1 MRLIRS
7 VFYALMCLS
16 AIHAACGSPVPVTS
30 DRAGSPAPPGSPVPP
45 GGSLKLASSE
55 QRAVSPGPA
64 SPERVGSPRLAS
76 SERVGSPG
84 SASSE
89 RSESPLPASPDR
101 AGSLLPPGGSH
112 KLASSERAVS
122 PGPASPERVGSPE
135 PASSERAGSP
145 LPTIPDRAGSPPPP
159 GGSLKL
165 ASSERAG
172 SPSPPGPISVPSVP
186 QNNSPAPPGGST
198 VKSQTGPAFILE
210 LLDGPSDKAIRVPQL
225 TSHDLTSLIVNCIK
239 AVVKFYATRELDF
252 SIHEL
257 NAYSNPD
264 DIRSEFVPDIDPK
277 THHPVPVGF
286 VGDEGRP
293 RMSATYAFK
302 FKPDNKPSTGSTVKE
317 GFDGHGYLTLCFS
330 EGHLHLEASSAFLFI
345 VESSSKTLKSPGVES
360 CKMNI
365 GGLPTGS
372 YHFVDT
378 NPGDRSGKGIKIEET
393 TEDDEAHHT

>member
-1 MRLIRS
+1 MRLVRS

-30 DRAGSPAPPGSPVPP
+30 DRAGSPEPP
-45 GGSLKLASSE
+45 GGSSE
-55 QRAVSPGPA
+55 Q
-64 SPERVGSPRLAS
+64 
-76 SERVGSPG
+76 
-84 SASSE
+84 
-89 RSESPLPASPDR
+89 
-101 AGSLLPPGGSH
+101 AGSSVP
-112 KLASSERAVS
+112 ASSERAVS
-122 PGPASPERVGSPE
+122 PGPASPERVGSPG

-145 LPTIPDRAGSPPPP
+145 LPTIPDRAGSPPAP

-172 SPSPPGPISVPSVP
+172 SPSPPGPISLPSVP

-198 VKSQTGPAFILE
+198 AKSQTGPAFILE
-210 LLDGPSDKAIRVPQL
+210 LLDGPSDKDIRVPQI

-257 NAYSNPD
+257 DAYSNPD

-277 THHPVPVGF
+277 THPVPVGF

-330 EGHLHLEASSAFLFI
+330 GGHLHLEASSVFLFV

-360 CKMNI
+360 RKMKI